1 MVPFDFTLW
10 LMTGLLLLVAV
21 AYFGWKCFIFFFPPV
36 STTKEEGTKCTVIVK
51 QVRVVKVVA
60 VTRNGSTQDTQTT

>member
-21 AYFGWKCFIFFFPPV
+21 AYFSWKFFIFFLPV